1 MNLAISSKGC
11 LHEARVLRAV
21 RTGRWDDA
29 LESHAAVCPACGEVA
44 LVGGRLRTFAR
55 ETESHHRLP
64 GPSLVWLKA
73 QLTERQVESQRAS
86 NPWAMAEALGLG
98 TVALALASWFVVD
111 GASLFQRLAMPF
123 RSLDQWSQ
131 ISTLM
136 SAVSVPLSL
145 AYWTLLGLICVATLF
160 VIEPLFSDD

>member
-11 LHEARVLRAV
+11 PHEARVLRAV

-29 LESHAAVCPACGEVA
+29 LESHAAGCPACGEVA

-55 ETESHHRLP
+55 ETESHLRLP
-64 GPSLVWLKA
+64 GPYLVWLKA
-73 QLTERQVESQRAS
+73 QLAERQVASQTAS
-86 NPWAMAEALGLG
+86 KPWDVAEALGLG
-98 TVALALASWFVVD
+98 VVALALASWLVAD
-111 GASLFQRLAMPF
+111 GASLFQRLTMPF

-131 ISTLM
+131 VWSLIS
-136 SAVSVPLSL
+136 AASVPLSM

-160 VIEPLFSDD
+160 VIEPLFADD